1 MTPKNKQAKNIAE
14 LNSLFST
21 LDDANQEY
29 ALILLQTL
37 HFSQQYYERQNVGN
51 TKERENGET

>member
-37 HFSQQYYERQNVGN
+37 CFSQKYYEKHEEDS
-51 TKERENGET
+51 KERENGET

>member
-1 MTPKNKQAKNIAE
+1 MTPKNKQTKNIAE

-37 HFSQQYYERQNVGN
+37 RFSQKHYEKHEEDS
-51 TKERENGET
+51 KERENGET